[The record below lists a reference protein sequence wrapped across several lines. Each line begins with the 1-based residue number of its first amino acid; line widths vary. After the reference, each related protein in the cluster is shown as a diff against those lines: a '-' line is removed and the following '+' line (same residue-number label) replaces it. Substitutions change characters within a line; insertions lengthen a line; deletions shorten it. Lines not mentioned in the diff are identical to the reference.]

1 MSDQELNLM
10 QEEYVH
16 FGAML
21 NHASAGHVPVDAA
34 RRRVLDF
41 MGDSDPAERARMRK
55 EHLTVP
61 DREFSYTVD
70 ELFAIGNGRQAEADA
85 MVLKRTGIKP

>member
-1 MSDQELNLM
+1 M
-10 QEEYVH
+10 QEELTH

-34 RRRVLDF
+34 RRRVLDY
-41 MGDSDPAERARMRK
+41 MGDSDPAERARMRA

-70 ELFAIGNGRQAEADA
+70 ELFAIGNGRQAEADKMA
-85 MVLKRTGIKP
+85 AARLGRQPK